1 MDTAATATNGH
12 HHAPP
17 QSESQTQPLS
27 FNTDIFRTYLLT
39 LLPPV
44 IGTLPY
50 KLDLLFD
57 DGFDEHVA
65 RFATESGGVVYIVKV
80 KDKVEGLSSYSYLHM
95 DVHGETMQMTEKHP
109 HTLTTSPYI

>member
-1 MDTAATATNGH
+1 M
-12 HHAPP
+12 
-17 QSESQTQPLS
+17 
-27 FNTDIFRTYLLT
+27 YLLA

-50 KLDLLFD
+50 ELDLLFD

-80 KDKVEGLSSYSYLHM
+80 KDKVEGLSSYSYLHIDCPWFAFESTM
-95 DVHGETMQMTEKHP
+95 DMIPVYNVWG
-109 HTLTTSPYI
+109 LYVRFRRVC